1 LFAILALFLQAEPER
16 MSQPMAAHDIAP
28 PRPVAPAAMIG
39 GHATILRDQL
49 QAISSGLFPPS
60 SAKALR
66 RFTSAEVA
74 RIVGVTVSRIQQLA
88 AEGLGPQPEV
98 SSTGRR
104 SYSLAD
110 IHALRAYLD
119 ENTRG
124 GRRYQPTRGGADHL
138 QVIAIANFKGGSGKT
153 TTTAHLAQYLVLK
166 GYRVLALDLDPQA
179 SLSALLGVQPE
190 LEVGENETLYG
201 AIRYDAGRR
210 PLEAIIRRTYF
221 TGLDLVPANLELME
235 FEHETPRALGE
246 RRPGEPLFFDRVAQ
260 ALEAVAD
267 SYDVVVIDCPPQL
280 GYLTLSAL
288 CAASALLVTVHPQ
301 MLDVASMS
309 QFLAMTEDLLG
320 VVTEHGGRLHYDW
333 LRYLMT
339 RYEQHDAPQTRIV
352 GMLRTLLEDAVL
364 TAPMLK
370 SSAVSDA
377 GLSKQTLYEIGREGV
392 TRSTYDRALEAL
404 DAVNRE
410 IEGLIRHAWGRP

>member
-1 LFAILALFLQAEPER
+1 MNQYTG
-16 MSQPMAAHDIAP
+16 AHTVAP
-28 PRPVAPAAMIG
+28 PPPVSPAAMIG
-39 GHATILRDQL
+39 DHAAVLREQL

-60 SAKALR
+60 SAKSLR
-66 RFTSAEVA
+66 RFTSTEVA

-88 AEGLGPQPEV
+88 SEGHGPQPDV

-110 IHALRAYLD
+110 IHGLRVYLD
-119 ENTRG
+119 EKTRG
-124 GRRYQPTRGGADHL
+124 GRRYQPIRGENEHL

-153 TTTAHLAQYLVLK
+153 TTTTHLAQHLVLK

-179 SLSALLGVQPE
+179 SMSALLGVQPE

-201 AIRYDAGRR
+201 AIRYDAERR

-235 FEHETPRALGE
+235 FEHETPRALSE
-246 RRPGEPLFFDRVAQ
+246 RRPGEPLFFDRIAH
-260 ALEAVAD
+260 ALESVQ
-267 SYDVVVIDCPPQL
+267 SQYDVVVIDCPPQL

-320 VVTEHGGRLHYDW
+320 VVTEHGGRLQYDW
-333 LRYLMT
+333 LRYLIT

-352 GMLRTLLEDAVL
+352 GMLRTLFEDAVL

-377 GLSKQTLYEIGREGV
+377 GLSKQTLYEIGREGI

-404 DAVNRE
+404 DAVNSE
-410 IEGLIRHAWGRP
+410 IEGLIRLAWGRS